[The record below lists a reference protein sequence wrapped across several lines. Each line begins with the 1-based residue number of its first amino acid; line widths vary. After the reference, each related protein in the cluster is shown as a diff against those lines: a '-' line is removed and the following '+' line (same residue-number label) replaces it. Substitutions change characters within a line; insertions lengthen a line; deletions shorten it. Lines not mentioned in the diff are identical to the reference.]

1 MARPTTNGGT
11 FPMDERGAANLRPD
25 SCRETER
32 TPHDDS
38 PQAIRTGL
46 ARNVGELRASGLDL
60 SLLETEGPFESRL
73 EWFDLLQRSV
83 FPADSGI
90 RYVHASDGGRIV
102 ALLPVR
108 ADRRNGVRKI
118 QALGNFYTPLFAPPI
133 SCGQGNG
140 VPKQLLKRATE
151 IAGRADVLLFSPM
164 DPDSPLFRD
173 LLVQIEALGW
183 IPFKFFCF
191 GNWYLPVTGDWQHYL
206 ASRGANLRGNI
217 QRRTRRFLDAGGALE
232 LVTDASA
239 LDEAIAAFESVYSAS
254 WKRAEPYPRFIPA
267 LIYQL
272 ASDEALRLG
281 IARLNGRP
289 VAAQLWFVAGG
300 KASIYKVAYD
310 EACARYSPGTVLTAH
325 LMRQAIDGD
334 RVGEVDFL
342 IGDDAYK
349 KKWMTHR
356 RERWGIVAYDPRT
369 LMGGALLLREVFSR
383 SAKPLRDRLRRIL
396 ENRHGAESQVI
407 DDAHWRKDE

>member
-1 MARPTTNGGT
+1 MNG
-11 FPMDERGAANLRPD
+11 RKAANPRPD
-25 SCRETER
+25 SRRKTEGA
-32 TPHDDS
+32 PHDDS
-38 PQAIRTGL
+38 PEVIRTGF

-60 SLLETEGPFESRL
+60 SLLETECPFESRL
-73 EWFDLLQRSV
+73 TWFDLLQRTV

-90 RYVHASDGGRIV
+90 RYVHAANGGRIV

-108 ADRRNGVRKI
+108 VDRRNGVRKI

-133 SCGQGNG
+133 SRGREND
-140 VPKQLLKRATE
+140 VLKQLLERVTE
-151 IAGRADVLLFSPM
+151 LPGQADVLILSPM

-173 LLVQIEALGW
+173 LLIQIRALGW

-191 GNWYLPVTGDWQHYL
+191 GNWYLPVTGDWPHYL
-206 ASRGANLRGNI
+206 ASRSANLRSNI
-217 QRRTRRFLDAGGALE
+217 KRRTRRFLDAGGTLE
-232 LVTDASA
+232 LITGTSA
-239 LDEAIAAFESVYSAS
+239 LDEAIAAFASVYSAS
-254 WKRAEPYPRFIPA
+254 WKRAEPYPDFIPA
-267 LIYQL
+267 LIRQL
-272 ASDEALRLG
+272 ASDKALRLG
-281 IARLNGRP
+281 IARLDGRP
-289 VAAQLWFVAGG
+289 VAAQLWFTAGG

-310 EACARYSPGTVLTAH
+310 EAYAGYSPGTVLTAH
-325 LMRQAIDGD
+325 LLRQAIDGD

-383 SAKPLRDRLRRIL
+383 SLKSSRDRVRRIL
-396 ENRHGAESQVI
+396 GTRRGDQSQAI
-407 DDAHWRKDE
+407 DDARRPA